1 MVLLLNLALFGFLI
15 VIAYTVLKVLETKLS
30 LKAKLKRLGILAVI
44 VGVIL
49 KIYTAALPSYL
60 PKGVVERSP
69 IPEQEVVTKPIQD
82 LQPKPMS
89 GEERDARRKE
99 AYKEKLPFLE
109 NK

>member
-1 MVLLLNLALFGFLI
+1 MVLFLNFLPLILLLLALLAIYLVPNSWDNTKKVKAFFTIFI
-15 VIAYTVLKVLETKLS
+15 VYVLVM
-30 LKAKLKRLGILAVI
+30 V
-44 VGVIL
+44 V
-49 KIYTAALPSYL
+49 YNAALPSYM
-60 PKGVVERSP
+60 PKGVVERTAV
-69 IPEQEVVTKPIQD
+69 PEQELVDKPIQD